1 MDGPT
6 RTIVQPEHGERFA
19 PAPAPR
25 PAYPPAELLM
35 LLRELF
41 ADGEATMRIAGR
53 RKLAAGVHRL
63 WLEMEHRALSVV
75 VKRSDPAMARRN
87 RLVAERW
94 LPAVGLEGCGPPLL
108 GVAAERSGERVWQVY
123 EDLGDWILDERAPE
137 PERVEPAVEVIAT
150 LHTRFAGHPL
160 LAECRLWGSDYG
172 SHAYGSNVRD
182 AVRALEHLR
191 APALELCVEHAAV
204 RDRLLERL
212 HGLLAEAPTRA
223 RIVAEHG
230 GADTLLHGDL
240 WPKNALVH
248 PTANGSLVRLIDWDR
263 AGVGPASYDL
273 STFLSRWPA
282 SDRAWIL
289 DRYRRSVR
297 RAGRSLPSIADSNAL
312 FATAEYSR
320 LANLVIWPA
329 IAVWRHHPDRA
340 WAFGE
345 LAALAGWLDQVGPLL
360 PE

>member
-1 MDGPT
+1 MDGLAG
-6 RTIVQPEHGERFA
+6 TIGKREHDGRFA
-19 PAPAPR
+19 PP
-25 PAYPPAELLM
+25 ELLM

-41 ADGEATMRIAGR
+41 GDGEATVRIAGR
-53 RKLAAGVHRL
+53 RRLAAGVHRL
-63 WLEMEHRALSVV
+63 RLELRARTFSVV

-137 PERVEPAVEVIAT
+137 RDRVGAAVEVIAR

-172 SHAYGSNVRD
+172 IHAYVSNVRD
-182 AVRALEHLR
+182 AVRALDHLR
-191 APALELCVEHAAV
+191 APEIELCVEHAAL

-212 HGLLAEAPTRA
+212 HGLLVEAPTRA
-223 RIVAEHG
+223 RMAATHG
-230 GADTLLHGDL
+230 GDDTLLHGDL

-248 PTANGSLVRLIDWDR
+248 PAAAGPCVRLIDWDR
-263 AGVGPASYDL
+263 VGVGPVTYDL
-273 STFLSRWPA
+273 STFLSRCPA
-282 SDRAWIL
+282 SDREWIL
-289 DRYRRSVR
+289 ERYRRSVG
-297 RAGRSLPSIADSNAL
+297 RAGWGLPAAAELNAL

-329 IAVWRHHPDRA
+329 VAVTRHHPDRA

-345 LAALAGWLDQVGPLL
+345 LAALAGWLEDVGPLL
-360 PE
+360 PES